1 MKRNRWIIVAATLA
15 FGVAIAAE
23 SPKASP
29 LTTPSHSLKLSQ
41 NQNNPAPAL
50 ATFTG
55 TIKKTGDQFVFT
67 DDSSKSSYQ
76 LDDQQSASKFDGKK
90 VKIIGT
96 LDASNNT
103 IRVQSIEAAT
113 A

>member
-1 MKRNRWIIVAATLA
+1 MKKNRCIVAVAVVA
-15 FGVAIAAE
+15 FGIVVVAPA
-23 SPKASP
+23 PKANP
-29 LTTPSHSLKLSQ
+29 LTSPSQPLMFMQ

-50 ATFTG
+50 STFTG
-55 TIKKTGDQFVFT
+55 TINKSGDTFIFT
-67 DDSSKSSYQ
+67 DDGTKSSYQ
-76 LDDQQSASKFDGKK
+76 LDDQQSAGKFDGKK

-96 LDASNNT
+96 LDAANNT

>member
-1 MKRNRWIIVAATLA
+1 MKRNRWIVAAATFAFGIAIVAQA
-15 FGVAIAAE
+15 
-23 SPKASP
+23 PKADP
-29 LTTPSHSLKLSQ
+29 LTARSHSLKLSQ

-50 ATFTG
+50 STFTG
-55 TIKKTGDQFVFT
+55 TIMKTGDQFVFT
-67 DDSSKSSYQ
+67 DESSKSSYQ